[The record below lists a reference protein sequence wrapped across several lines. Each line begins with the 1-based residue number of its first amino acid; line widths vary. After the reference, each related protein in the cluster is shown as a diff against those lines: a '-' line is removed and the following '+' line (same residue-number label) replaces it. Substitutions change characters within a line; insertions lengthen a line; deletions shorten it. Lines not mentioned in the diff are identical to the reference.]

1 MDMINQNNIKTPQ
14 LMKDSS
20 EVDGHA
26 EAVMD
31 YVLSWCLRW
40 SESKYKDIK
49 PILHRYCRYMLLKIL
64 ERNACDDIIVE
75 NVYVWKQEQRIDL
88 WVEAELVVNGQ
99 NEKHAVLIENK
110 YYSPIHNS
118 KDIDGVS
125 RNQLEVY
132 KKKFEAHYAD
142 MGNYH
147 IHFAVITCMERFEEI
162 FTDTYDE
169 HLIESLGFKLFSFDD
184 MLDDTIGIDTESD
197 IFNEF
202 WLRNW

>member
-31 YVLSWCLRW
+31 YILSWCLRW
-40 SESKYKDIK
+40 AESKYKDVK

-64 ERNACDDIIVE
+64 ERNASDDIIIE

-99 NEKHAVLIENK
+99 YEKHAVLIENK
-110 YYSPIHNS
+110 
-118 KDIDGVS
+118 
-125 RNQLEVY
+125 
-132 KKKFEAHYAD
+132 
-142 MGNYH
+142 
-147 IHFAVITCMERFEEI
+147 
-162 FTDTYDE
+162 
-169 HLIESLGFKLFSFDD
+169 
-184 MLDDTIGIDTESD
+184 
-197 IFNEF
+197 
-202 WLRNW
+202 